1 MSTKRLQ
8 GVRVAVLA
16 VDGFEQVEVTIPMR
30 ALRREGADVRIVSL
44 RPGRI
49 RGMNFLFRG
58 KKLPVDDLV
67 SRARPEEYGALL
79 LPGGFV
85 NPDLLRQSQQA
96 REFVRELVAL
106 ERPIAMLC
114 HGPEVLIS
122 AGLISGRT
130 LTSWPGIANDIRN
143 AGGTWHDEAVVRDCN
158 WVASRSP
165 LDLVPFCKAMI
176 DLFDAEAVRDLAP
189 APRRVRYVARL
200 THFATLAGM
209 GAALLAGRAA
219 FRSLGSLGAR
229 RRSNGA
235 TIGLLAGAALAA
247 AAGGF
252 LPSML
257 RGRNTRRMGLRADA

>member
-1 MSTKRLQ
+1 MPKRLK
-8 GVRVAVLA
+8 GLRVVVLA

-67 SRARPEEYGALL
+67 SRARPEEYGAML

-96 REFVRELVAL
+96 REFVRQFDAL
-106 ERPIAMLC
+106 DRPIATLC

-122 AGLISGRT
+122 AGLVDGRQV
-130 LTSWPGIANDIRN
+130 TSWPGIADDIRN
-143 AGGTWHDEAVVRDCN
+143 AGGTWVDSAVVRDRN

-165 LDLVPFCKAMI
+165 LDMVPFCNAML
-176 DLFDAEAVRDLAP
+176 DLFEAQGERDLAP

-200 THFATLAGM
+200 THAASLAAMATAVVG
-209 GAALLAGRAA
+209 GRAA
-219 FRSLGSLGAR
+219 LRSLGAR
-229 RRSNGA
+229 RLSLGV
-235 TIGLLAGAALAA
+235 LGAAAVVGAA
-247 AAGGF
+247 AR
-252 LPSML
+252 LLVP
-257 RGRNTRRMGLRADA
+257 RGRHSRRMGLPPAPRPASS